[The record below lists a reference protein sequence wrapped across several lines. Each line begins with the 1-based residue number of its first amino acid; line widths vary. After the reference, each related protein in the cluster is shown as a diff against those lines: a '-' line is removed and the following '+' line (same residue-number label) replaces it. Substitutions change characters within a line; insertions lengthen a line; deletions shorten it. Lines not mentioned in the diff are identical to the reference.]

1 MRRKGASEKYVRVI
15 QDMYEGSRTRVRSSV
30 GATEEFCVRVGL
42 HQGSSLSP
50 YLFNLL
56 MDDSIQNIKEEAP
69 WTMLFADDIVLVDES
84 RDGVERKLERW
95 RRALEERADGNLDG
109 EIIHRIQSGWKNW
122 KRTTGVLCD
131 RKISARSGWIVLREG
146 GSTKTTFS
154 PHSRVDKK
162 LATEMEVR
170 RLKAVEAEKV
180 LAHDLEKMRVEAT
193 IPRPPSRGGEG
204 EVTAESQIVRSLKLI
219 PDFDESRVTE

>member
-131 RKISARSGWIVLREG
+131 RKISARD
-146 GSTKTTFS
+146 K
-154 PHSRVDKK
+154 PHSSVI
-162 LATEMEVR
+162 
-170 RLKAVEAEKV
+170 KALQCFFTNCIQPRYLHCHVGELGPEPP
-180 LAHDLEKMRVEAT
+180 LTLPSLPRSHTSFYWTLLTFEEPHMHDLEA
-193 IPRPPSRGGEG
+193 
-204 EVTAESQIVRSLKLI
+204 
-219 PDFDESRVTE
+219 